1 MSLVLDSSVTLAW
14 LYSDE
19 ATPAVLAVFD
29 RVILEGAFV
38 PSLWPF
44 EVANSLT
51 MAVRQRRIAA
61 SERNDSLTDLASLP
75 IEADRET
82 EAHAWGKTT
91 QLADRHELSVYDAAY
106 LELAL
111 RRQLPL
117 ARLDSDLSGAAST
130 EGVQVLGI

>member
-29 RVILEGAFV
+29 RVIREGAFV
-38 PSLWPF
+38 PSLWVF

-51 MAVRQRRIAA
+51 MAVRQKRIT
-61 SERNDSLTDLASLP
+61 SSDRNDSLTDLASLP
-75 IEADRET
+75 IEADRES
-82 EAHAWGKTT
+82 EARAWGETT
-91 QLADRHELSVYDAAY
+91 ELADRFELSIYDAAY

-111 RRQLPL
+111 RRGLPL
-117 ARLDSDLSGAAST
+117 ATLDGDLSRAATS
-130 EGVQVLGI
+130 EGIQLLGV